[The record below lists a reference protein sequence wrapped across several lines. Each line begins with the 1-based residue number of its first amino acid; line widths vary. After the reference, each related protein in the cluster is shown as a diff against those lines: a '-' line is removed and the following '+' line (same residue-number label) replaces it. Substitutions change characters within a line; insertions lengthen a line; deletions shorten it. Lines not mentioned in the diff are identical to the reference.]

1 MCRCADF
8 VLMSGSDVPQR
19 LYTFDIESE
28 RVGLEPEQPHLS
40 AKEMKIE
47 RVRNRIK
54 RNSLREAAFNSE
66 IEISQRFEKSI
77 DVVVMR
83 KGIKKAWITEYNTA
97 FDLYVKGKWDE
108 AIAGFNKSL
117 ELYPKDPLAKK
128 LLKYMEEEHNNTPP
142 EDWKGYKFFQE

>member
-1 MCRCADF
+1 MN
-8 VLMSGSDVPQR
+8 
-19 LYTFDIESE
+19 
-28 RVGLEPEQPHLS
+28 
-40 AKEMKIE
+40 AKEKKIE

-83 KGIKKAWITEYNTA
+83 KGIKKSFIKEYNDA

-108 AIAGFNKSL
+108 ARAGFEKSL
-117 ELYPKDPLAKK
+117 EMYPKDPLSKK

-142 EDWKGYKFFQE
+142 ADWKGYKFFAE